1 MPRSTRSDAARAK
14 QQMLA
19 ATIDAVDGIPAMR
32 PDADGNRPARAP
44 VVQVHPDDA
53 PARHTRRDCRACRP
67 DFLNLGREEG
77 SHRRDSPWANA
88 ASVGGRL
95 WTFRR

>member
-1 MPRSTRSDAARAK
+1 MPGSARSDAARAK

-53 PARHTRRDCRACRP
+53 PDRHTRRD
-67 DFLNLGREEG
+67 
-77 SHRRDSPWANA
+77 A
-88 ASVGGRL
+88 APVVPTS
-95 WTFRR
+95 